1 MAFAY
6 SIKDQGAVYFVTF
19 TVHQW
24 VDIFTRPIYRDIL
37 LESLRYC
44 QETKGLKIFAWVI
57 MSNHI
62 HLIVRSQDE
71 NLSDIIRD
79 LKKFTSKKIVKAI
92 EDNPHESRKEW
103 LLLALKVENK
113 IWFWEEG
120 YHGVEINSIEMFESK
135 VNYIHLNP
143 VRNGLV
149 KNAEDYLLSSAKDF
163 LNTGERVL
171 NLSFINE

>member
-1 MAFAY
+1 MAFSY
-6 SIKDQGAVYFVTF
+6 SIKDQGAIYFVTF

-24 VDIFTRPIYRDIL
+24 VDVFTRTLYRDII

-44 QETKGLKIFAWVI
+44 QEAKGLKIFDWVV

-62 HLIVRSQDE
+62 HLIVSSQAE

-79 LKKFTSKKIVKAI
+79 FKKFTSKKIVQAI
-92 EDNPHESRKEW
+92 EVNPHESRKEW
-103 LLLALKVENK
+103 LLLALKIENR

-120 YHGVEINSIEMFESK
+120 YHGVEISSIEMYESK

-149 KNAEDYLLSSAKDF
+149 ENAEDYLWSSAKDF
-163 LNTGERVL
+163 LGIGKCIL
-171 NLSFINE
+171 NLSYING